1 MRWLL
6 LLILLGCEAA
16 PPEGRFECES
26 DTDCPDDMVCRVE
39 RNRCYYT
46 QADGGSD

>member
-6 LLILLGCEAA
+6 LLLLCACEAT

-26 DTDCPDDMVCRVE
+26 DTDCPAEMVCRPE
-39 RNRCYYT
+39 NNRCYLT
-46 QADGGSD
+46 LGDAGD